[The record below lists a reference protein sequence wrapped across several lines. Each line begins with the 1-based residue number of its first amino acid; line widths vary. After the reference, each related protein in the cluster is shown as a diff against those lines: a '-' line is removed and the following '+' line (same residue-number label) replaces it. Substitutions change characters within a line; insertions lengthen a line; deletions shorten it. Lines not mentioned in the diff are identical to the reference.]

1 VRVVYDPNDFVEEE
15 VEQETKETPQGQLI
29 TAQ

>member
-15 VEQETKETPQGQLI
+15 AAADNQAKQVLI
-29 TAQ
+29 AVQ